1 MPVVKVLEIVGES
14 TESWADA
21 VSNCVKQVAARIP
34 SLSGVE
40 VLNWTAN
47 VENGQIVKYK
57 ANVKVAYLDD
67 AR

>member
-1 MPVVKVLEIVGES
+1 M
-14 TESWADA
+14 
-21 VSNCVKQVAARIP
+21 
-34 SLSGVE
+34 
-40 VLNWTAN
+40 LNWTAN